1 MGRTIPSYRIATE
14 MERSK
19 WKIFREGLDKKDRKE
34 FDKMFYYARLYN
46 SAASNAC
53 RPQLI
58 HPILMSIIL
67 EQYKQLTKL
76 QNDTVNK
83 QTNMKKEI

>member
-14 MERSK
+14 IERNK
-19 WKIFREGLDKKDRKE
+19 WKLFRERLDKKDRKE
-34 FDKMFYYARLYN
+34 FDKMFSYSRLYN

-67 EQYKQLTKL
+67 EHYKQLETL
-76 QNDTVNK
+76 
-83 QTNMKKEI
+83 KKFVEIKE